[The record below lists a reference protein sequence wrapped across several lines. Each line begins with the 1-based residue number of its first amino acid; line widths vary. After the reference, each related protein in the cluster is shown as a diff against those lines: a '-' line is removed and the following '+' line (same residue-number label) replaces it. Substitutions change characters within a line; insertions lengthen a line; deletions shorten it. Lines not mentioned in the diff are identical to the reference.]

1 MLRVVLI
8 NMGPKLRSIL
18 SDAVTRQADMKLIPY
33 GTGNVAS
40 SRPDVIVYEIEHP
53 GDPTVPERLLRAVPR
68 ARVLMIADA
77 GDHAALY
84 ELRPTRKVL
93 AQVSMKQVIDAIRFG
108 LEEKKK
114 PAIV

>member
-8 NMGPKLRSIL
+8 NMGPRLRSIL
-18 SDAVTRQADMKLIPY
+18 SDAVAQQKDMKLIPY
-33 GTGNVAS
+33 GNGSVAS
-40 SRPDVIVYEIEHP
+40 SQPDVIVYEIGNP
-53 GDPTVPERLLRAVPR
+53 SDPIVPERLLRDVPR

-93 AQVSMKQVIDAIRFG
+93 AQVSMKQVIDAIRCG
-108 LEEKKK
+108 LEEKET
-114 PAIV
+114 A